1 MNFIGQ
7 YPVKLDAKNR
17 AFMPAGFRR
26 QMIEAS
32 RQELGAEGTVK
43 ELDQLSLVVRKD
55 YFEDCLVIYTKQAWE
70 EEVGKVRARLNRF
83 DGNQQMLYRKMV
95 SDAQL
100 LQLDPSGRILFPKTL
115 LDRVGIDR
123 DIIFVGMQQ
132 TIEVWAQEKAAGG
145 QDEAFM
151 SDADFASGIQKCMSD

>member
-100 LQLDPSGRILFPKTL
+100 LQLDPSGRILFPKIL